1 MTSQLVGWRIK
12 SPASVVYSTVYP
24 GADQRKHQSPAS
36 LAFVRG
42 IHRGPVNSPHKWPVT
57 RKLFT
62 FDDVIMT
69 YIDIICW
76 KITYSTSCSRLP
88 GDVFNINGHVGDWY
102 HHTASLAYSIG
113 ESMTVTDTSQTDSI
127 FWQTEIICWLCVLAI
142 FQMYPSS
149 VSWLLMLSHKYTMMH
164 DDFIK
169 WTHFPRYWP
178 FVWGVHRS
186 PVNSPHKGQDVF
198 FDLRLNKRL
207 SKQWWGRWFETLSC
221 PLWRHSNGY
230 FIQYVYFWH
239 PMAVWPHFPHPVPS
253 AAKWRLFCLDHNMLT
268 GIAIEWTPI

>member
-1 MTSQLVGWRIK
+1 MTSQLVGWRLK

-42 IHRGPVNSPHKWPVT
+42 IHQGPVNSPHKWPVT
-57 RKLFT
+57 RKLFP

-113 ESMTVTDTSQTDSI
+113 ESVTVIDTSQTDSI

-149 VSWLLMLSHKYTMMH
+149 ISWLLMLSHTYTMMH
-164 DDFIK
+164 DDVIK

-178 FVWGVHRS
+178 FVWGIHRS
-186 PVNSPHKGQDVF
+186 PVNSPHKGQWRGALVF
-198 FDLRLNKRL
+198 SLIYVWINGWVNNGEAGDLRRYRAHYDVIIMDILFSMCISGILWPHGHISHIQFRL
-207 SKQWWGRWFETLSC
+207 LQNG
-221 PLWRHSNGY
+221 GY
-230 FIQYVYFWH
+230 FVLTTIC
-239 PMAVWPHFPHPVPS
+239 
-253 AAKWRLFCLDHNMLT
+253 WR
-268 GIAIEWTPI
+268 A